1 MNSMPFVRFIYGCQY
16 IDNEA
21 SVTFI
26 DCCGWHGT
34 VKGEKK
40 PNIDWKKTLQRKIN
54 VAARLKQVPLTKQHE
69 YLTSSRRSTVR
80 RPVAVWCRLPS
91 FVCTDVIAWFVGVT
105 SPTRTKVKNHKAC
118 SSHAL
123 WENVTL
129 NSWSNG
135 CPTLVCLL
143 QLTFYAQ
150 NVGGSLTL
158 HADTVPSNTL
168 HRDLWCY
175 TWATDDWSFTLSQS
189 VVLHTSPRIASG
201 VCACACML
209 ACVCV

>member
-1 MNSMPFVRFIYGCQY
+1 MSLVARF
-16 IDNEA
+16 
-21 SVTFI
+21 
-26 DCCGWHGT
+26 
-34 VKGEKK
+34 
-40 PNIDWKKTLQRKIN
+40 
-54 VAARLKQVPLTKQHE
+54 
-69 YLTSSRRSTVR
+69 
-80 RPVAVWCRLPS
+80 AVWAECVADFGL
-91 FVCTDVIAWFVGVT
+91 AWAWSIF
-105 SPTRTKVKNHKAC
+105 SRTPG
-118 SSHAL
+118 L
-123 WENVTL
+123 LL

-189 VVLHTSPRIASG
+189 VVLHTSPSIASG
-201 VCACACML
+201 VRACACML
-209 ACVCV
+209 ACVCVCVSVCVCVCVSERARERERERERAVF